1 MHLGSVNSSE
11 ELSGESG
18 DESGIERAR
27 TASSL
32 LVRGFTADELDQ
44 RSVSYTQLVANKSTN
59 IMLLLITLT
68 KY

>member
-11 ELSGESG
+11 AFSGESG

-32 LVRGFTADELDQ
+32 SVRGFAADELDQ
-44 RSVSYTQLVANKSTN
+44 RSVSYGQIVANK
-59 IMLLLITLT
+59 
-68 KY
+68 